1 MKKKSNVRVML
12 PLRPGFSLVEL
23 MLAMLMTTIVMAGM
37 VYLFSSS
44 NQAYVAQD
52 EVVTVT
58 QNIRSAM
65 EIMTH
70 ELRMAGYVPRE
81 NQPNGSSP
89 IGSDVSGQT
98 WSDGS
103 LDHLEEATASGLTFV
118 ADLNADGNSET
129 IRYALSGTNLTRQS
143 WEWNPGSNSW
153 GLQAPGAVNVAENI
167 TGLSL
172 NYTFTDGTT
181 GIPDDTDGLNN
192 NDRAD
197 VRAVTISITGQ
208 TEVLVKGAIKG
219 TSSFRSQTLQT
230 DVQMRNMGL
239 EQTY

>member
-1 MKKKSNVRVML
+1 MGRKSNLGSMS
-12 PLRPGFSLVEL
+12 LRPGFSLVEM

-37 VYLFSSS
+37 IYLFSSS

-65 EIMTH
+65 EIMGH
-70 ELRMAGYVPRE
+70 ELRMAGYISRE

-89 IGSDVSGQT
+89 INSDVSGQT
-98 WSDGS
+98 WSDGA
-103 LDHLEEATASGLTFV
+103 LDQIEEAAASALTFV

-129 IRYALSGTNLTRQS
+129 VRYVLNGTNLTRQS

-153 GLQAPGAVNVAENI
+153 VLQVPGAVNVAENV
-167 TGLSL
+167 TGLNF
-172 NYTFTDGTT
+172 NYTFADGSK
-181 GIPDDTDGLNN
+181 GIPDDTDGLDN
-192 NDRAD
+192 NDRED
-197 VRAVTISITGQ
+197 VRAVTISMTAQ
-208 TEVLVKGAIKG
+208 TEVMVKGAVKG
-219 TSSFRSQTLQT
+219 ASGFRSQTLQT

-239 EQTY
+239 EPTY